1 MEHRAIDQLAH
12 VAELTKIPIV
22 LSRRERL
29 ERWADALE
37 RDPYR
42 PLRSLGEIE
51 WQPEP
56 ERALMRADCSAL
68 AIAYDDP
75 VLRAAGLAS
84 DRLGDAMRFFEL
96 TEQEA
101 HTVLCSCMHGGI
113 GRADVTARMVRA
125 VARDQL
131 R

>member
-12 VAELTKIPIV
+12 VAELTKTPAV

-29 ERWADALE
+29 DRWAEELE

-56 ERALMRADCSAL
+56 ERSLMRADGSAL
-68 AIAYDDP
+68 AIAYGDP

-96 TEQEA
+96 TEHEA
-101 HTVLCSCMHGGI
+101 HAVLCSCMHGGI

-125 VARDQL
+125 AASGQL